1 MVVYALLW
9 VKLLATRRVLR
20 HYFSLEFHKLFLN
33 LPSSLCSTLRIND
46 SILSN
51 LSIILMW
58 KEDSFSITLSFSS
71 LVGMSSNLSLIEAS
85 LTFWNFSSRS
95 LTSLSTIR
103 LKPENYDLTINDDN
117 NNNNNSNDNIN
128 NANSNVGDDNDDYI
142 DVRQI
147 LS

>member
-1 MVVYALLW
+1 
-9 VKLLATRRVLR
+9 
-20 HYFSLEFHKLFLN
+20 
-33 LPSSLCSTLRIND
+33 
-46 SILSN
+46 
-51 LSIILMW
+51 
-58 KEDSFSITLSFSS
+58 
-71 LVGMSSNLSLIEAS
+71 MSSNLSLIEAS
-85 LTFWNFSSRS
+85 LTLWNFSSRS

-103 LKPENYDLTINDDN
+103 LKPENYDLTINDGNNN

>member
-1 MVVYALLW
+1 
-9 VKLLATRRVLR
+9 
-20 HYFSLEFHKLFLN
+20 
-33 LPSSLCSTLRIND
+33 
-46 SILSN
+46 
-51 LSIILMW
+51 
-58 KEDSFSITLSFSS
+58 
-71 LVGMSSNLSLIEAS
+71 MSSNLSLIEAS

-103 LKPENYDLTINDDN
+103 LKPENYDLTINDGN
-117 NNNNNSNDNIN
+117 NNNNNNYNNSNDNIN

>member
-1 MVVYALLW
+1 
-9 VKLLATRRVLR
+9 
-20 HYFSLEFHKLFLN
+20 
-33 LPSSLCSTLRIND
+33 
-46 SILSN
+46 
-51 LSIILMW
+51 
-58 KEDSFSITLSFSS
+58 
-71 LVGMSSNLSLIEAS
+71 MSSNLSLIEAS